1 MKDQTGAAMQQLKVL
16 HIEDDP
22 SVARAGARLL
32 RIKGYEVTS
41 AASGAEAV
49 QVVENGLVPDVIV
62 TDYHL
67 PFEMTG
73 DQVVTKIAT
82 RLGFRPPTVVLA
94 SVPSPDVEK
103 VMSVADRVFE
113 KPADMILVVREI
125 QHLLSLR
132 NIERSGFS

>member
-1 MKDQTGAAMQQLKVL
+1 
-16 HIEDDP
+16 
-22 SVARAGARLL
+22 
-32 RIKGYEVTS
+32 
-41 AASGAEAV
+41 
-49 QVVENGLVPDVIV
+49 V

-132 NIERSGFS
+132 NIERSDFSPRAGAGDGLAVHSIQKVPF